1 MLKYNQRLLRAYAKL
16 KLRTTVKEVRLEK
29 KSLCFE
35 KRGETKQQQP
45 ISHGKAKLQLEESQL
60 VTACRKGENLPEY
73 N

>member
-16 KLRTTVKEVRLEK
+16 KLRKQQKKLGLKKKTLCIEK
-29 KSLCFE
+29 KG
-35 KRGETKQQQP
+35 KKTQQQP
-45 ISHGKAKLQLEESQL
+45 IVHGKFKLQLEECQL